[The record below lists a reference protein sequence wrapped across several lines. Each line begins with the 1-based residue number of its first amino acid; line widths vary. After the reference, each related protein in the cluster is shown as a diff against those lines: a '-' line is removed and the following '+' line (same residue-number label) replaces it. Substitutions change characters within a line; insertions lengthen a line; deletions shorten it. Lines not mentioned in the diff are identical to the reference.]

1 MEVGVETGEPT
12 REDMTMDEGSF
23 SGERLAGELPR
34 PGYNTGIA
42 PGYQHFSSIGKY
54 AAAAPGGKR

>member
-12 REDMTMDEGSF
+12 REDMTMDDGSF
-23 SGERLAGELPR
+23 SGERPAGELLR

-42 PGYQHFSSIGKY
+42 PGYQHFSNMGKY